1 VQLGLVQADRR
12 GPGNPSVNATEDRSP
27 HETTAASSV
36 ADRVRSALVTPLH
49 QVEDALIG
57 DALRV
62 QQVML
67 EDRLENPQAFNSSD
81 SKELLSPL
89 LYMEEQTR
97 PFVEAVAA
105 MLRYDESGALDG
117 AILRAFDVIAEEPTL
132 SGRHWEHAQR
142 LRLYPLVLALFSLAH
157 ASVGRNDGRL
167 LRRVL
172 DLPLRIED
180 SRESV
185 PLIWCVRA
193 ISSAGSLFNGAM
205 GQRYYAP
212 VAERISQIVPAWC
225 ADSVPG
231 RRGQDVFLCAEFA
244 LALEHTRLPTFHGVG
259 IPSGGTFAYHG
270 EAQRILERLL
280 RGQPK
285 LLKDLFGEEVEKR
298 LADFDANARRTV
310 EGGFRR
316 GFIDGAVAA
325 WLGQSSPKS

>member
-1 VQLGLVQADRR
+1 M
-12 GPGNPSVNATEDRSP
+12 
-27 HETTAASSV
+27 
-36 ADRVRSALVTPLH
+36 VTPLH
-49 QVEDALIG
+49 QVEDALVG

-62 QQVML
+62 RQVML
-67 EDRLENPQAFNSSD
+67 EDRPENPQAFNSSD
-81 SKELLSPL
+81 SKELLGPL

-105 MLRYDESGALDG
+105 ILRYDESGALNG
-117 AILRAFDVIAEEPTL
+117 AIRRAFGVIAEEPTL

-142 LRLYPLVLALFSLAH
+142 LRLYPLVLALFSLAY

-172 DLPLRIED
+172 DLPIRIED

-205 GQRYYAP
+205 GQRHYEP
-212 VAERISQIVPAWC
+212 VAERISQIVPACC

-231 RRGQDVFLCAEFA
+231 RRGQDVFLYSECA
-244 LALEHTRLPTFHGVG
+244 LALEHTRLQTFHGVG
-259 IPSGGTFAYHG
+259 IPSGGTFAYHA
-270 EAQRILERLL
+270 EAPRILERLL

-285 LLKDLFGEEVEKR
+285 
-298 LADFDANARRTV
+298 
-310 EGGFRR
+310 
-316 GFIDGAVAA
+316 AVSA
-325 WLGQSSPKS
+325 WLGQSSSKS